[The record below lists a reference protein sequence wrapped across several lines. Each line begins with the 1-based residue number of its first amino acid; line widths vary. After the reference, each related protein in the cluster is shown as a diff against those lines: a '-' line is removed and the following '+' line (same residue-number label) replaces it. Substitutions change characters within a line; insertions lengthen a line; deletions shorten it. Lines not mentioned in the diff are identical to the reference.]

1 MPYPNEH
8 TARQTDPALYDDFRR
23 FTPEGVP
30 KGLSFILGIKDGKS
44 EVQSL
49 RAKADEMTVEEFKK
63 WLKDHDFLVSKI
75 EEATGDKEEKT
86 SKSFD
91 CFARWV
97 PVSFSDTLSKAED
110 EEKVTAEIGGIC
122 STDDLDFEGESI
134 AQDGLDWSYFLRHGW
149 FNHEHQ
155 QGPSAVLG
163 HPVKV
168 EPVDEN
174 RTRVEGILYLAK
186 ELGKQVYET
195 AMALK
200 KAGGARTLGFSIE
213 GQVLQ
218 RCPKNPKKVLKA
230 RVLNVAITSAP
241 VNPHTNLELIA
252 RSMGANIGYQEAP
265 IPDADASL
273 SALMQESLEGRK
285 RKKLASATFDGE
297 VQKGEP
303 KRTMSREQVKRL
315 LRERFPDID
324 ATALDD
330 VTTKIIAY
338 ANSLQTR

>member
-8 TARQTDPALYDDFRR
+8 TARQTDPSQYDEFRR
-23 FTPEGVP
+23 FTPKGVP
-30 KGLSFILGIKDGKS
+30 NGLSMVLGIKDGKS
-44 EVQSL
+44 EVQSV
-49 RAKADEMTVEEFKK
+49 RANAKEMSAKEFRK
-63 WLKDHDFLVSKI
+63 WLKDHDFLVSHL
-75 EEATGDKEEKT
+75 EEAT

-91 CFARWV
+91 SFARWV
-97 PVSFSDTLSKAED
+97 PVSFSDVLSKAEED
-110 EEKVTAEIGGIC
+110 EKATAEIGGIC

-163 HPVKV
+163 HPIKI
-168 EPVDEN
+168 EPVDEK
-174 RTRVEGILYLAK
+174 RTRVEGVLYLAK

-195 AMALK
+195 AIALK
-200 KAGGARTLGFSIE
+200 KAGGSRSLGFSIE
-213 GQVLQ
+213 GQVLL

-252 RSMGANIGYQEAP
+252 RSMGADLGYQEAA
-265 IPDADASL
+265 IPDADAAL
-273 SALMQESLEGRK
+273 SALMQQSLEGRK

-297 VQKGEP
+297 VHKGET

-315 LRERFPDID
+315 LRTRFSNLDED
-324 ATALDD
+324 ALDD
-330 VTTKIIAY
+330 MTTKIIAY
-338 ANSLQTR
+338 ANNLQKR

>member
-8 TARQTDPALYDDFRR
+8 TARQTDPDLYDEFRR
-23 FTPEGVP
+23 FVPEGVP

-49 RAKADEMTVEEFKK
+49 RAKADEMTIQQFKE
-63 WLKDHDFLVSKI
+63 WLKEHDFLVGNI
-75 EEATGDKEEKT
+75 EEATGDKAR
-86 SKSFD
+86 KSFES
-91 CFARWV
+91 FARWV
-97 PVSFSDTLSKAED
+97 PVSFGDPLAKADSD
-110 EEKVTAEIGGIC
+110 EKVTAQIGGIC

-168 EPVDEN
+168 EPVNEK
-174 RTRVEGILYLAK
+174 RTRVEGVLYLAK
-186 ELGKQVYET
+186 ELGRQVYET

-200 KAGGARTLGFSIE
+200 KAGGERTLGFSIE
-213 GQVLQ
+213 GQVLE

-252 RSMGANIGYQEAP
+252 RSMGADLGYQSPA

-285 RKKLASATFDGE
+285 RKKLASATFDSE

-303 KRTMSREQVKRL
+303 VRTMSREQVARL

-324 ATALDD
+324 TDALDD

-338 ANSLQTR
+338 ANSLQKR

>member
-23 FTPEGVP
+23 FVPEGVP
-30 KGLSFILGIKDGKS
+30 KGLAFILGIKEGKS
-44 EVQSL
+44 EVQSI
-49 RAKADEMTVEEFKK
+49 RVKADDMSIAEFKK
-63 WLKDHDFLVSKI
+63 WLKDHDFLVGNI
-75 EEATGDKEEKT
+75 EEATGDKEDKA
-86 SKSFD
+86 SKSFES
-91 CFARWV
+91 FARWV
-97 PVSFSDTLSKAED
+97 PVSFRDTLSKADD
-110 EEKVTAEIGGIC
+110 EGKATAEIGGIC

-168 EPVDEN
+168 EPVDEK
-174 RTRVEGILYLAK
+174 RTRVEGVLYLAK

-200 KAGGARTLGFSIE
+200 KAGGERTLGFSIE
-213 GQVLQ
+213 GQVLL

-252 RSMGANIGYQEAP
+252 RSMGANLGYQEAP

-285 RKKLASATFDGE
+285 RKKLASATFDGD
-297 VQKGEP
+297 VQKGEQ
-303 KRTMSREQVKRL
+303 KRTMSRRQVLDL
-315 LRERFPDID
+315 LQDRFPDLD
-324 ATALDD
+324 ASVLEDM
-330 VTTKIIAY
+330 TTKIIAY
-338 ANSLQTR
+338 ANSLQKR